1 LTTGESF
8 YIILVH
14 WFTSAL
20 GLSGGENMDFDTT
33 IPIYLQI
40 IDMHKRALMAGELK
54 PGEKILSQRDF
65 AERYNVN
72 PNTVQRAYR
81 EMEALGLVQTLRGQG
96 TFVAVT
102 EEMLETMRTETA
114 HNILQQFVQKMKT
127 LGFTLEQSLK
137 LVEEAWPKEEEK
149 NYDSI

>member
-1 LTTGESF
+1 
-8 YIILVH
+8 
-14 WFTSAL
+14 
-20 GLSGGENMDFDTT
+20 MDFDTT